1 METTWSFKVAQAIA
15 DRGKKTKGASMNNAF
30 DYKGQPSIWT
40 RDAELKMINI
50 GKMLGAKRREQI
62 REKEIQGH
70 HPLQAR
76 KNKK

>member
-1 METTWSFKVAQAIA
+1 
-15 DRGKKTKGASMNNAF
+15 MNSAW

-40 RDAELKMINI
+40 RDAELKMINT
-50 GKMLGAKRREQI
+50 GKILGLKRREQI

>member
-1 METTWSFKVAQAIA
+1 M
-15 DRGKKTKGASMNNAF
+15 NAF

-62 REKEIQGH
+62 RKTEQSLNE
-70 HPLQAR
+70 R
-76 KNKK
+76 KQCLTYSKANLKK

>member
-1 METTWSFKVAQAIA
+1 MGRRQTQREERLC
-15 DRGKKTKGASMNNAF
+15 RGEEHMNAF
-30 DYKGQPSIWT
+30 DYKGQPSVWT
-40 RDAELKMINI
+40 RDAELKMINN
-50 GKMLGAKRREQI
+50 GKILGLKRREQI

>member
-1 METTWSFKVAQAIA
+1 MT
-15 DRGKKTKGASMNNAF
+15 NAF

-40 RDAELKMINI
+40 RDAELKMITLGKKI
-50 GKMLGAKRREQI
+50 GMKRREQM

-70 HPLQAR
+70 HPYQAR

>member
-1 METTWSFKVAQAIA
+1 M
-15 DRGKKTKGASMNNAF
+15 NAF

-40 RDAELKMINI
+40 RDAELKMINV
-50 GKMLGAKRREQI
+50 GKILGLKRREQI

>member
-1 METTWSFKVAQAIA
+1 
-15 DRGKKTKGASMNNAF
+15 MNNAF

>member
-1 METTWSFKVAQAIA
+1 MYLPELLKPPTVLRNDMT
-15 DRGKKTKGASMNNAF
+15 NAF

-40 RDAELKMINI
+40 RDSELKMITLGKKI
-50 GKMLGAKRREQI
+50 GLKRREQL

>member
-1 METTWSFKVAQAIA
+1 MEKAWRIKVAQAIVN
-15 DRGKKTKGASMNNAF
+15 RGKKEKGAGMTNAF

-40 RDAELKMINI
+40 RDAELKMINN
-50 GKMLGAKRREQI
+50 GKILGLKRREQI